1 MDMKPMSRADDL
13 VKVKGLIRSVPFK
26 GVNFWDIAPL
36 LQSYDGLEAVTH
48 AISEEWRGK
57 IDAVVAL
64 DARGFIFGPLIA
76 HRLKLPFVMVRKEGK
91 LPGDVVSVTYDL
103 EYGTDTIEM
112 QRDALPKGT
121 RVLVVDDVL
130 ATGGTACATQE
141 LVYKVGAHVV
151 GFAFVIELPFLKG
164 RAKLGNVPVTSL
176 VQYD

>member
-1 MDMKPMSRADDL
+1 MDMKPMSHEDNL
-13 VKVKGLIRSVPFK
+13 VKIKGLIRSVPFK

-36 LQSYDGLEAVTH
+36 LQSYEGLEAVTH

-76 HRLKLPFVMVRKEGK
+76 HRLKLPFVMVRKKGK
-91 LPGDVVSVTYDL
+91 LPGDVVRVEYTL

-112 QRDALPKGT
+112 QSDALRKGA

-130 ATGGTACATQE
+130 ATGGTACASME
-141 LVYKVGAHVV
+141 LVHKVGGTVV
-151 GFAFVIELPFLKG
+151 GCAFVIELPFLNG
-164 RAKLGNVPVTSL
+164 RAKLGDVPTMSL

>member
-1 MDMKPMSRADDL
+1 MDMKPTSREEDL
-13 VKVKGLIRSVPFK
+13 VKIKGLIRSVPFK

-76 HRLKLPFVMVRKEGK
+76 HRLKLPFVMVRKKDK
-91 LPGDVVSVTYDL
+91 LPGEVVSVTYDL

-112 QRDALPKGT
+112 QSDALPKGA

-130 ATGGTACATQE
+130 ATGGTANAAEE
-141 LVYKVGAHVV
+141 LVHKVSASVA

-164 RAKLGNVPVTSL
+164 RTKLGNVPVTAL